1 MKIIVRSKPNSKK
14 EKVERIDDRNF
25 LIAVK
30 EPPVEGKANN
40 AIVKSLAK
48 YLNVPSINVRITSG
62 HASNQKIIE
71 VP

>member
-48 YLNVPSINVRITSG
+48 YLNVPSINVRITSC
-62 HASNQKIIE
+62 HASKQKIIE